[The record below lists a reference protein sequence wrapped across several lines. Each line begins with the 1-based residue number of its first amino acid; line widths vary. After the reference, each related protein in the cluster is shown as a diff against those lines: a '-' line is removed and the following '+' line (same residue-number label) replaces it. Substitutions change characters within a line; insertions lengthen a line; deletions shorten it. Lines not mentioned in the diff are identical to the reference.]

1 LGRIH
6 KDPFAA
12 EGRPVIKEY
21 VLRTTVKAHKVI
33 EIFTALMDARKEQ
46 LGIRKKLISMKPDIY
61 DSDYLVEL
69 RKRIGPHLHDLVFK
83 KQPSNVSKGGRQP
96 KKSTNR

>member
-1 LGRIH
+1 MI
-6 KDPFAA
+6 
-12 EGRPVIKEY
+12 EEY
-21 VLRTTVKAHKVI
+21 VLRATVKAHKVI
-33 EIFTALMDARKEQ
+33 EIFTALMDAWKEQ

-69 RKRIGPHLHDLVFK
+69 RKVGPHLHDLVFK

-96 KKSTNR
+96 KKPTNR